1 MLHQKIRYLEGRGK
15 WCKYLPA
22 FTWTKLYMR
31 HKYFVQLIFTV
42 INILNSCMRPQ
53 TAPQDASSGLR
64 AQARLSCRFNFNQ
77 IQSVFQVPQHLVITS
92 IFHSCWERLIA
103 QVSAQIFISSNS
115 RKIWANI
122 LMGMNLARNNDSV
135 LKWCMMLVEW
145 LCLGRADRTN
155 ATFLSNDQ
163 RARKPLVA

>member
-1 MLHQKIRYLEGRGK
+1 MEILETFTVTYKITILLHNITKLLLSYMLHHKIRYLEGKGK

-42 INILNSCMRPQ
+42 ININNPCMRPQ

-92 IFHSCWERLIA
+92 IFHSGWERLIA
-103 QVSAQIFISSNS
+103 QVSAQIYISSNS
-115 RKIWANI
+115 RKIWANSWERI
-122 LMGMNLARNNDSV
+122 
-135 LKWCMMLVEW
+135 
-145 LCLGRADRTN
+145 
-155 ATFLSNDQ
+155 
-163 RARKPLVA
+163 